1 MNEKILIK
9 KMIKEITGGN
19 YSTAKETLK
28 SVVES
33 KIQQRIKDAMSD
45 K

>member
-1 MNEKILIK
+1 MDEKIFIK
-9 KMIKEITGGN
+9 KMVKEINSGN
-19 YSTAKETLK
+19 YSTARETLK

-33 KIQQRIKDAMSD
+33 KIKQRIKDAMD